1 MLSCKEATR
10 LLSEAQDRK
19 LVLAEKVQLEMHL
32 ALCKGCKNFKGQMSF
47 LRTACQRYVKEHNSQ
62 QDDKRED

>member
-19 LVLAEKVQLEMHL
+19 LVLPETLRLEMHL
-32 ALCKGCKNFKGQMSF
+32 ALCSGCRNYRKQMSF
-47 LRTACQRYVKEHNSQ
+47 LRAACQQLGKKQGESG
-62 QDDKRED
+62 E